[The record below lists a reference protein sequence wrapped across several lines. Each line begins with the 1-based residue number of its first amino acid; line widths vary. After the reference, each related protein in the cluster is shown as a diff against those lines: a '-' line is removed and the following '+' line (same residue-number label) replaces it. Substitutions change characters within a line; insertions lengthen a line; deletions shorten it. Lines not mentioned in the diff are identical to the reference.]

1 MSKELKRLESRLT
14 AEQITA
20 AQLLAVNKFL
30 PRPPK
35 DATEDDIERLK
46 AEGNVRLQLGE
57 IAQKIGVTERTLY
70 NWRNSNDDF
79 TKYVNML
86 ATNVFMSH
94 LPDIMEKHLDMTLK
108 GQGSMKGIELFY
120 KFGGLLI
127 DKQEVKTEEVSNTDA
142 TLEERL
148 AKLKARAAT
157 EADPEAGDK

>member
-1 MSKELKRLESRLT
+1 MSKEIKRLESRLT

-35 DATEDDIERLK
+35 DATDEEIAALK
-46 AEGNVRLQLGE
+46 ADGNVRLQLGE
-57 IAQKIGVTERTLY
+57 IAQKLGVSERTLY
-70 NWRNSNDDF
+70 NWRNSNEDF
-79 TKYVNML
+79 TKYVNLL

-127 DKQEVKTEEVSNTDA
+127 DKQEVKTEEVGAGESLDD
-142 TLEERL
+142 RL
-148 AKLKARAAT
+148 ARLKARSEAIQT
-157 EADPEAGDK
+157 EEQKEDA

>member
-1 MSKELKRLESRLT
+1 MSKEIKRLESRLT

-35 DATEDDIERLK
+35 EVSEDELAMLK
-46 AEGNVRLQLGE
+46 SEGKVRLQLGD
-57 IAQKIGVTERTLY
+57 ISQAVGVSEKTLY
-70 NWRNSNDDF
+70 NWRQSNDDF
-79 TKYVNML
+79 ISYVNAL
-86 ATNVFMSH
+86 AANTFLSH

-127 DKQEVKTEEVSNTDA
+127 DKQEVKTEDSGNNA
-142 TLEERL
+142 ASLEERL
-148 AKLKARAAT
+148 VKLKERAKGA
-157 EADPEAGDK
+157 EEGDK